1 MQNAVAAVV
10 RSLSDTS
17 RMHVIVVHGSDIF
30 DVLCC
35 LETHDLNSIKKGI
48 RITEECNGSVP
59 IRRRT
64 FGEYSM
70 ELVVV
75 EWPLHSRDKD
85 ICSLKT
91 ALRLV
96 LNEACKDERQVDGA
110 TLVADR
116 SVLEDPNFK
125 RTFAGAFDEI
135 HEEGLRPIAVIQ
147 NCGHDRPD
155 ITGLSFCILPVIF
168 GRILTYTHYW
178 LKGIPA

>member
-1 MQNAVAAVV
+1 MAAVV

-35 LETHDLNSIKKGI
+35 LETHDLNERSINEGI
-48 RITEECNGSVP
+48 RITEECNGGIPS
-59 IRRRT
+59 RRRR

-75 EWPLHSRDKD
+75 EWSPYSPDKD
-85 ICSLKT
+85 ICSQKT

-96 LNEACKDERQVDGA
+96 LNEAFKDERQVEGA

-125 RTFAGAFDEI
+125 GTLQEHLMRSTKRGF
-135 HEEGLRPIAVIQ
+135 
-147 NCGHDRPD
+147 
-155 ITGLSFCILPVIF
+155 
-168 GRILTYTHYW
+168 
-178 LKGIPA
+178 IPFL